1 MVLTTAVL
9 VTLLVITLA
18 ACAAGLWVKGNTHTH
33 TTQSDGDSPPEKVV
47 EWYESHGYNF
57 LVLSDHNKV
66 VDPAGYDADLSDNF
80 LLIPGEEISANSS
93 GAPVH
98 VNALGV
104 KSDLPPLA
112 GVSLANCIRKN
123 VEAILAAGGVAIVN
137 HPNFG
142 YAFDH
147 QQLKTVTQLD
157 LFEIYN
163 GHPAVNNAG
172 DSAHPSVEQIW
183 DNLLSLGTQVYGV
196 AADDAHHFA
205 TFGLKCA
212 NPGRGWIMVRVNELS
227 QSEILEKMREGD
239 FYASTGVEL
248 GDYSVSRSAIEISI
262 EPVPGVRYVTE
273 FIGLNGQ
280 ALHEV
285 KGRLAIYRFTGDSTE
300 AYVRARITASDG
312 SRAWTQPVRR
322 KS

>member
-1 MVLTTAVL
+1 MALNMALL
-9 VTLLVITLA
+9 VTLLVLLPA
-18 ACAAGLWVKGNTHTH
+18 AYAAGFWIKGNTHAH

-47 EWYESHGYNF
+47 EWYKSHGYSF

-66 VDPAGYDADLSDNF
+66 VDPAGYDTDHSDNF
-80 LLIPGEEISANSS
+80 LLIPGEEISADSN

-104 KSDLPPLA
+104 NNSLPPLA
-112 GVSLANCIRKN
+112 GVGLANCIRKN
-123 VEAILAAGGVAIVN
+123 VEAVLAAGGVAIVN

-147 QQLKTVTQLD
+147 RQLKTVTQMD

-172 DSAHPSVEQIW
+172 DNAHLSVEQIW

-205 TFGLKCA
+205 TFGLKRA

-227 QSEILEKMREGD
+227 QSEILEKMRQGD
-239 FYASTGVEL
+239 FYASTGVAL
-248 GDYSVSRSAIEISI
+248 GDYSVDRSAIGISI
-262 EPVPGVRYVTE
+262 EPVPRVRYVTE

-285 KGRLAIYRFTGDSTE
+285 KGRLAIYRFTGDSAE
-300 AYVRARITASDG
+300 VYVRARITASDG

-322 KS
+322 RS